1 MAIQH
6 KNIPDA
12 ELHESKGVASAVSN
26 TAYFANGTGSGS
38 FKKVGSETLKGL
50 SGDGGNANRRILTTG
65 DNGFKL
71 VVDAAYANMHIT
83 NNGVPF
89 PVTAVADPTLNTG
102 SQYVVLTGPGA
113 PYTSSVASGITFSTD
128 KLTITTAGVY
138 ELACWA
144 NISLFPSNTA
154 KVGLKFR
161 VNGTTVSPMKVAV
174 RSNANGDYGNLV
186 AFDYVTL
193 AANDYVQLMIAST
206 ATGNINFE
214 NLNLTM
220 NLIKAT

>member
-1 MAIQH
+1 M
-6 KNIPDA
+6 
-12 ELHESKGVASAVSN
+12 
-26 TAYFANGTGSGS
+26 
-38 FKKVGSETLKGL
+38 

-71 VVDAAYANMHIT
+71 VVDAAYANMHLV
-83 NNGVPF
+83 NNTVPF

-102 SQYVVLTGPGA
+102 SQYSLLTGPGA
-113 PYTSSVASGITFSTD
+113 PFTSSISSGITFSTD
-128 KLTITTAGVY
+128 RLTVATAGTY

-144 NISLFPSNTA
+144 NILLFPSNTA

-161 VNGTTVSPMKVAV
+161 VNGTAVSAMKVAV
-174 RSNANGDYGNLV
+174 KANSNGDYGTLV

-193 AANDYVQLMIAST
+193 SANDYIQLMIASNT
-206 ATGNINFE
+206 TGNTVFE
-214 NLNLTM
+214 NFNLTM